1 MTRKIG
7 RILIAAVLCVLTL
20 MMTACGKDNT
30 PYTRGV
36 WNGTTFTSTFLGLKV
51 NAGSEWMIMND
62 EYLAKVIGVSDMSAS
77 TIQKTLD
84 SGKYVPDMLM
94 TKANGSSVNITVQDN
109 DKSQIKFTEKEYFK
123 SGPSIIELQMKQSGG
138 TCTVQEGSVNFLGKS
153 TRCLEVT
160 AKISGREV
168 YEIQVPMFVSHYMVS
183 VTFGATTKAE
193 LYSAVAMMTAL

>member
-1 MTRKIG
+1 MARKIG
-7 RILIAAVLCVLTL
+7 RILIAAALCVLTL

-36 WNGTTFTSTFLGLKV
+36 WSGTTFTSTFLGLKV

-62 EYLAKVIGVSDMSAS
+62 EYLAKATGISDMSAS
-77 TIQKTLD
+77 SIQKTLD
-84 SGKYVPDMLM
+84 SGKYVPDMM
-94 TKANGSSVNITVQDN
+94 VMKANGSSVNITVQDN
-109 DKSQIKFTEKEYFK
+109 DKAKVKFNEKDYFK
-123 SGPSIIELQMKQSGG
+123 SGPAFIEMQIKQQGG
-138 TCTVQEGSVNFLGKS
+138 TCTVQEGNVNFLGKS

-183 VTFGATTKAE
+183 VTFGATSKAE
-193 LYSAVAMMTAL
+193 LYTAVAMMTAL